1 MSETQY
7 LFPLLKRKL
16 GQFSFCIL
24 SIGYMIVLLQGVHL
38 LITPPPPLL
47 RLGFSYL
54 TECLFKVNSCMSPIC
69 GGSFDS
75 ESVNTFSCIAQGM
88 LLVVMFSLPLLLG
101 ETWSLSSDARK
112 LNFSLYG
119 VESVNYDVNCAFFR
133 EVQSFI
139 ININRFSVAIV

>member
-1 MSETQY
+1 M
-7 LFPLLKRKL
+7 
-16 GQFSFCIL
+16 
-24 SIGYMIVLLQGVHL
+24 L
-38 LITPPPPLL
+38 LI
-47 RLGFSYL
+47 
-54 TECLFKVNSCMSPIC
+54 VMS
-69 GGSFDS
+69 
-75 ESVNTFSCIAQGM
+75 
-88 LLVVMFSLPLLLG
+88 SLPLLLG

>member
-1 MSETQY
+1 
-7 LFPLLKRKL
+7 
-16 GQFSFCIL
+16 
-24 SIGYMIVLLQGVHL
+24 
-38 LITPPPPLL
+38 
-47 RLGFSYL
+47 
-54 TECLFKVNSCMSPIC
+54 MSPIC

-75 ESVNTFSCIAQGM
+75 ESVNTFSCIAQRM
-88 LLVVMFSLPLLLG
+88 LLVVMSSLPLLLD

-119 VESVNYDVNCAFFR
+119 VESVNYDVNCVFYR

>member
-16 GQFSFCIL
+16 GRFSFCIL

-38 LITPPPPLL
+38 LITPLPPLL

-54 TECLFKVNSCMSPIC
+54 TECLFKINSCMSPIF

-88 LLVVMFSLPLLLG
+88 LLVVMSSLPLLLD

-112 LNFSLYG
+112 LNFHCMVLSL
-119 VESVNYDVNCAFFR
+119 
-133 EVQSFI
+133 
-139 ININRFSVAIV
+139 

>member
-7 LFPLLKRKL
+7 LFPFLKRKL
-16 GQFSFCIL
+16 GRFSFCIL

-38 LITPPPPLL
+38 LIAPPPLL
-47 RLGFSYL
+47 RLGFSYS
-54 TECLFKVNSCMSPIC
+54 TECLFKINSCMSPIC

-88 LLVVMFSLPLLLG
+88 LLVVMSSLPLLLD

-112 LNFSLYG
+112 LNFHCMVLSL
-119 VESVNYDVNCAFFR
+119 
-133 EVQSFI
+133 
-139 ININRFSVAIV
+139 

>member
-1 MSETQY
+1 
-7 LFPLLKRKL
+7 
-16 GQFSFCIL
+16 
-24 SIGYMIVLLQGVHL
+24 MIVLLQFTRRASVDH
-38 LITPPPPLL
+38 TPPPPLL

-54 TECLFKVNSCMSPIC
+54 TECLFKINSCMSPIC

-88 LLVVMFSLPLLLG
+88 LLIVISSLPLLLG

-112 LNFSLYG
+112 LNFLLYG
-119 VESVNYDVNCAFFR
+119 VESVNYDINCAFFR